1 LLLPLPREGRRRD
14 QPEEGPE
21 EPRKGGSTFDELAG
35 RARPPEPP
43 RGGTSWRPL
52 GGASRF
58 QPPPDDNGYPIEGW
72 WDTFQGERKDKD
84 ANAWGGGRTGPW
96 WERRKKKGW
105 GWGRLL
111 EGPAASDDGPPSERP
126 LPPRGDR
133 RREYQRA
140 PEDEDPLDAGPLT
153 PEEQALDDQLQNLV
167 KPRRVPSDWNDWL
180 DDSYSNKYSDYVGGA
195 GSGWYE
201 EESEWLKG
209 GNPRLPPDIPERGMS
224 RTIKELVLR
233 VFEPVDE
240 VGDDLAFEERVF
252 RFTTQETVRVALI
265 RQRPSLDVASRS
277 SLLTHC
283 NSEISTFFYV
293 RVCLIVLRLL
303 PVLESLRLLSTQ
315 AAFSQ
320 YILIACPVLLLH
332 CLLFMHKNV
341 HAISSRRRC
350 VTLTALVYLGMAGQV
365 LVGHPLRHHCNGLD
379 STRLCSRA
387 LHEKVRPPATFLP

>member
-1 LLLPLPREGRRRD
+1 M
-14 QPEEGPE
+14 
-21 EPRKGGSTFDELAG
+21 
-35 RARPPEPP
+35 
-43 RGGTSWRPL
+43 

-105 GWGRLL
+105 GWGRLF

-126 LPPRGDR
+126 LSPRGDR

-140 PEDEDPLDAGPLT
+140 PEDEYPLDAEPLT

-252 RFTTQETVRVALI
+252 RFTTQETVRFLL
-265 RQRPSLDVASRS
+265 RPSIASS
-277 SLLTHC
+277 SNC
-283 NSEISTFFYV
+283 GIS
-293 RVCLIVLRLL
+293 IVSADFLQNW
-303 PVLESLRLLSTQ
+303 P
-315 AAFSQ
+315 Q
-320 YILIACPVLLLH
+320 YILLCTSLLDCPQ
-332 CLLFMHKNV
+332 
-341 HAISSRRRC
+341 
-350 VTLTALVYLGMAGQV
+350 TLTGV
-365 LVGHPLRHHCNGLD
+365 
-379 STRLCSRA
+379 
-387 LHEKVRPPATFLP
+387 